1 MADTEHTLQEIVFLE
16 DLMKLSKISIQEIC
30 TTLNLSDN
38 GLVEDL
44 ISSIWDKISKDK
56 DLKIYVLEPYVNK
69 VFCSKT
75 SSSWFEFIEK
85 DEQQELS
92 DDKVDNLQ
100 RETVREKIIKYA
112 GFNPFKEIH
121 VPKDKNIST
130 KPTIIGAAN
139 RNDSEYIVRFMYNI
153 GTQKSFLG
161 NQIHYIPKIKLV
173 TVLINEKYK
182 VVEVRGDA
190 TCVKKVSKEIGKII
204 EKSYALEE
212 IKLKNKFNG
221 NINEISSILN
231 GEILNTSSI
240 TAEEKSL
247 TIEESNSVAE
257 ILNVVNQ
264 YINNDIDTNDF
275 IDRMENIKKLNEEF
289 FENNNFISSLL
300 VGLVSVG
307 LRANK
312 DLMEQPLYKLLQPY
326 TISSEG
332 SIIFKFNEEGMINTY
347 TIHVTFTTNSIRLS
361 SFATEALFSFIREKL
376 IYK

>member
-1 MADTEHTLQEIVFLE
+1 M
-16 DLMKLSKISIQEIC
+16 
-30 TTLNLSDN
+30 
-38 GLVEDL
+38 
-44 ISSIWDKISKDK
+44 
-56 DLKIYVLEPYVNK
+56 
-69 VFCSKT
+69 
-75 SSSWFEFIEK
+75 
-85 DEQQELS
+85 
-92 DDKVDNLQ
+92 
-100 RETVREKIIKYA
+100 
-112 GFNPFKEIH
+112 
-121 VPKDKNIST
+121 
-130 KPTIIGAAN
+130 
-139 RNDSEYIVRFMYNI
+139 
-153 GTQKSFLG
+153 
-161 NQIHYIPKIKLV
+161 
-173 TVLINEKYK
+173 
-182 VVEVRGDA
+182 
-190 TCVKKVSKEIGKII
+190 
-204 EKSYALEE
+204 
-212 IKLKNKFNG
+212 
-221 NINEISSILN
+221 N

>member
-1 MADTEHTLQEIVFLE
+1 MEENEHILQEIVLLE
-16 DLMKLSKISIQEIC
+16 DLMKLSKTSLQEIC
-30 TTLNLSDN
+30 TTLKLPDN
-38 GLVEDL
+38 GLIEDL
-44 ISSIWDKISKDK
+44 TSSIWDKISKDK
-56 DLKIYVLEPYVNK
+56 DLKIEVLEPYINRI
-69 VFCSKT
+69 FCSRT
-75 SSSWFEFIEK
+75 AVSWFSFIEK

-92 DDKVDNLQ
+92 DCGTYNLQ
-100 RETVREKIIKYA
+100 RETIKEKFVNYA
-112 GFNPFKEIH
+112 GFNPFKEIQI
-121 VPKDKNIST
+121 PANTTIPT
-130 KPTIIGAAN
+130 KPIIIGAAN
-139 RNDSEYIVRFMYNI
+139 INETEYIVRFMYNI
-153 GTQKSFLG
+153 GMQKSFLG

-182 VVEVRGDA
+182 VVEVRGDS

-204 EKSYALEE
+204 EASYALEE
-212 IKLKNKFNG
+212 IKLKSKFKG
-221 NINEISSILN
+221 NINEIADILN
-231 GEILNTSSI
+231 GEILNTSSV
-240 TAEEKSL
+240 TNEEKFL

-264 YINNDIDTNDF
+264 YINNDVDNNDF
-275 IDRMENIKKLNEEF
+275 IDRIENIKKLNEEF

-307 LRANK
+307 LKANK

-326 TISSEG
+326 TFNSEG
-332 SIIFKFNEEGMINTY
+332 SIVFKFNEEGMINPY